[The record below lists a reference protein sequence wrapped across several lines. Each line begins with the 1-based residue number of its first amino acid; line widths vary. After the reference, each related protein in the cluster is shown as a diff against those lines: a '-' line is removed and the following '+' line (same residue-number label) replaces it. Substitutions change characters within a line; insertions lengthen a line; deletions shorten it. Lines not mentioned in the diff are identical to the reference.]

1 MPTRPSGFR
10 DLRASRRRA
19 VRNLLIRER
28 LQYLVRR
35 SRQAL
40 AKTDAAAAKTAAGAV
55 ISALDR
61 AVRAGVV
68 KAGYAARHKSRLML
82 RLNKMGKK

>member
-19 VRNLLIRER
+19 VRNLLARER
-28 LQYLVRR
+28 LAYLVRR

-40 AKTDAAAAKTAAGAV
+40 AKKDAAAAKTAVMAV
-55 ISALDR
+55 VSALDR
-61 AVRAGVV
+61 SVRSGLV